1 MRRKLNI
8 SMVIA
13 AFSLAGC
20 LSGQPSSGGGTTGD
34 GTGTGGDTTT
44 PGGSLGLSGGASAT
58 TGGDGNTFDHDN
70 ETGSDPF
77 AVLQRIQN
85 EGPPQISTR
94 MHSCEKMKYATVGTV
109 LKNLGV
115 NMAATGATSAGLI
128 YKNGTQAMGAPNYGA
143 RVAEA
148 IELTTSGATKLFDI
162 FVQAAPEII
171 AAFPNVAKKAGA
183 AVALFDGG
191 GKFTMD
197 GIAFLQ
203 GAPATQA
210 QLDLANNVL
219 GSASTA
225 QIGQT
230 LAVATLLSAAHTCE

>member
-1 MRRKLNI
+1 
-8 SMVIA
+8 
-13 AFSLAGC
+13 
-20 LSGQPSSGGGTTGD
+20 
-34 GTGTGGDTTT
+34 
-44 PGGSLGLSGGASAT
+44 
-58 TGGDGNTFDHDN
+58 
-70 ETGSDPF
+70 
-77 AVLQRIQN
+77 
-85 EGPPQISTR
+85 
-94 MHSCEKMKYATVGTV
+94 
-109 LKNLGV
+109 
-115 NMAATGATSAGLI
+115 MAATAATSAGVI
-128 YKNGTQAMGAPNYGA
+128 YKNGSQAMGAPNYGA

-148 IELTTSGATKLFDI
+148 ISLTTSGATKLFDI

-183 AVALFDGG
+183 PVALFDGG